1 MLVLNPVFGELVMS
15 NVAVADAV
23 VADAPVADAV
33 VAPAVDTPVVAK
45 VRAERKPNVSDENI
59 IRVWQKMARRV
70 DADGVKTGTIQAAAD
85 ELGMN
90 KASLNQRITSLRELG
105 LELEKM
111 PRAKGGGKKKSLTD
125 LQKLLAAVNTELTVD
140 DEADDDADDSE
151 VETEDQTAE

>member
-15 NVAVADAV
+15 NVAFADAV

-59 IRVWQKMARRV
+59 IKVWQKMARRV
-70 DADGVKTGTIQAAAD
+70 DADGVKNGTIQAAAD

-105 LELEKM
+105 LQLEKM
-111 PRAKGGGKKKSLTD
+111 PRAKGGGKKKD
-125 LQKLLAAVNTELTVD
+125 LSELQALLALVNEGLTVE
-140 DEADDDADDSE
+140 DETEGDSE
-151 VETEDQTAE
+151 GETEGQTAE